1 MKIGPG
7 KVDRYVG
14 DILQREAGIISAEDV
29 DTACCVLHLFL
40 LAVKKLI

>member
-7 KVDRYVG
+7 KVDRYIG
-14 DILQREAGIISAEDV
+14 DILQREAGIISADV

-40 LAVKKLI
+40 LAVKKVI